1 MRAQRS
7 GHRACRK
14 GSELRSYTLHTTF
27 LAEDDK
33 SALDKAANLV
43 ASLSTDWA
51 EIVERDAEM
60 VGRPMVNIEAIRKIA
75 AEIDANNFDDLDDKQ
90 EAIDALVAFA
100 LDRI

>member
-1 MRAQRS
+1 
-7 GHRACRK
+7 
-14 GSELRSYTLHTTF
+14 LRSYTLHTTF

-43 ASLSTDWA
+43 ASLSTEGVGQKDWDISDSVDWA